1 MPCLEFTHGLESS
14 GKFEMIK
21 LYHDMEDSVSFPLS
35 DLAGPSWQTLIDQLY
50 LKLKAEMQGNDGFVR
65 RVKVAREAQR
75 KADIQSAINQ
85 FRGLNDLTKLDVA
98 VDQLADKFLS
108 INNSYSQELYYDHL
122 PALGDGVLN
131 AGKPEIAQISSF
143 LADPQASETGKDR
156 VRALVARVIN
166 ESLSQ
171 ANKSNAGEAGENLV
185 RAILSAAGLTKDT
198 DYREQY
204 KSKSGSD
211 TDFVFPCVPD
221 QQDQKVEL
229 FMAVQM
235 SSNDRARLTASE
247 LKIGGK
253 PFVFSGNGLK
263 ASKKKLKDI
272 GAQIIESQ
280 KANKVNLVC
289 YGPELQRE
297 IDRLKKAEKA
307 TANDAKKKELRERRD
322 YFENY
327 TWSIAEFA
335 EHVKKR
341 FS

>member
-1 MPCLEFTHGLESS
+1 M
-14 GKFEMIK
+14 
-21 LYHDMEDSVSFPLS
+21 SFPLS
-35 DLAGPSWQTLIDQLY
+35 ELAGPNWQSLIDQLY
-50 LKLKAEMQGNDGFVR
+50 SKLKVEMQGADGFAR
-65 RVKVAREAQR
+65 RAKVAREAQR
-75 KADIQSAINQ
+75 KSDIRTAVSK
-85 FRGLNDLTKLDVA
+85 FRGMNDLTQLDESIN
-98 VDQLADKFLS
+98 QLADTFLD
-108 INNSYSQELYYDHL
+108 INNGYSKELYYDHI
-122 PALGDGVLN
+122 PALGDADLN
-131 AGKPEIAQISSF
+131 TDKHEIQRISSF
-143 LADPQASETGKDR
+143 LADLNSPEVAKNR

-185 RAILSAAGLTKDT
+185 RAILSSAGLEKEKH
-198 DYREQY
+198 YREQY

-221 QQDQKVEL
+221 RQDQKVEL

-253 PFVFSGNGLK
+253 PFVFTGNGLR

-289 YGPELQRE
+289 YGPELVSE
-297 IDRLKKAEKA
+297 IERLKKAEKS
-307 TANDAKKKELRERRD
+307 TKNDAKKKELRDRRD

-327 TWSIAEFA
+327 TWTIADFA
-335 EHVKKR
+335 DHLKKR
-341 FS
+341 FL

>member
-1 MPCLEFTHGLESS
+1 
-14 GKFEMIK
+14 
-21 LYHDMEDSVSFPLS
+21 MENSVSSPFP
-35 DLAGPSWQTLIDQLY
+35 DLAGPNWQNLIDQLY

-75 KADIQSAINQ
+75 KADIQNAISQ
-85 FRGLNDLTKLDVA
+85 FRGINNLTQLDVTI
-98 VDQLADKFLS
+98 DQLADKFLS
-108 INNSYSQELYYDHL
+108 INNSYSQELYYDHI
-122 PALGDGVLN
+122 PALGDAGLN
-131 AGKPEIAQISSF
+131 AGKPEISQISRF
-143 LADPQASETGKDR
+143 LADPQASEAAKDR

-185 RAILSAAGLTKDT
+185 RAILSAAGLEKDKH
-198 DYREQY
+198 YREQY

-272 GAQIIESQ
+272 GAQIVESQ

-289 YGPELQRE
+289 YGPELKRE
-297 IDRLKKAEKA
+297 VDRLKKAEKA
-307 TANDAKKKELRERRD
+307 TANDAKKKELSERRD

-327 TWSIAEFA
+327 TWTIADFA

>member
-1 MPCLEFTHGLESS
+1 
-14 GKFEMIK
+14 
-21 LYHDMEDSVSFPLS
+21 MENNVSFPLTG
-35 DLAGPSWQTLIDQLY
+35 LAGPNWQKLIDQLY
-50 LKLKAEMQGNDGFVR
+50 LKLKAEMQGSDGFVR

-75 KADIQSAINQ
+75 KADIQNAISQ
-85 FRGLNDLTKLDVA
+85 FRGMNDLTKLDVSI
-98 VDQLADKFLS
+98 DKLADKFLS

-122 PALGDGVLN
+122 PALGDASLN
-131 AGKPEIAQISSF
+131 EGKPEITRVSIL
-143 LADPQASETGKDR
+143 LADPNAPETAKDR
-156 VRALVARVIN
+156 ARALVARVIN

-185 RAILSAAGLTKDT
+185 RAILSAAGLERDKQ
-198 DYREQY
+198 YREQY

-221 QQDQKVEL
+221 RQDQKVEL

-253 PFVFSGNGLK
+253 PFVFSGNGLR

-289 YGPELQRE
+289 FGPELKQE
-297 IDRLKKAEKA
+297 VQRLKVAEEA
-307 TANDAKKKELRERRD
+307 TANDVKKKELSDRRD

-327 TWSIAEFA
+327 TWTIAAFA

-341 FS
+341 FA